1 MAKRT
6 HVYACESTIV
16 ELEKIVKSEKQL
28 CHASNILAKVNKNDL
43 KKEQYD
49 ALEKIVPAYFDYYKR
64 MIAIT
69 TGDKKSIN
77 NKVALLNQYYNNF
90 EIWNLESLF
99 SSQGKFRSTVLEEF
113 TFLLFKPLVD
123 SLRKKYDTESKFFSG
138 AASAYTNMYFSAPD
152 IKGFI
157 SHPSPNIN
165 VKNQDFAI
173 YRRMEIDFE
182 GEKKVIDIPVIAIE
196 NKTYLDRTMLE
207 GIIAT
212 AEKLKQGSPYTKMV
226 VVAEAYEVTLDMDPK
241 YSRIDQIY
249 VLRKCRE
256 RDISR
261 PIDSKV
267 VWELYQDVK
276 DHLERPWS
284 NVEAKLKKEGKIM

>member
-1 MAKRT
+1 M
-6 HVYACESTIV
+6 
-16 ELEKIVKSEKQL
+16 
-28 CHASNILAKVNKNDL
+28 

-49 ALEKIVPAYFDYYKR
+49 ALEKVVPAYFDYYKR
-64 MIAIT
+64 MVAIT

-123 SLRKKYDTESKFFSG
+123 TLRKKYDTESKFFSG

>member
-6 HVYACESTIV
+6 HVYACEDTIV

-28 CHASNILAKVNKNDL
+28 CHASNILAKVNNNNL

-49 ALEKIVPAYFDYYKR
+49 ALEKVVPAYFDYYKR

-69 TGDKKSIN
+69 SGDKKSIN
-77 NKVALLNQYYNNF
+77 NKVTLLNQYYNNF

-99 SSQGKFRSTVLEEF
+99 TSQGKFRSTVLEEF